1 MVTSRERQVVQLED
15 GWHEIKASFIEPVA
29 AYIAADT
36 KELVVNI
43 SSISAYT
50 LVYNMCPLSA
60 PSRLSKQ
67 LYERYTGTLN
77 AFVGAYS
84 ELLITDLTATW
95 KSYNLF
101 VEAMLMRLP
110 TLQEVAL
117 QVFRTAIDDACSS
130 RDLAAAA
137 VNACSAITDDDQQK
151 LTAAKSIA
159 KLSAEVIECTRLD
172 IVVKKEPKLAEICLK
187 QLRTSL
193 ESDLVSTPDEQHKAS
208 LREQL
213 RVVTSVLAG
222 KLTLNELYEHWETWP
237 PTYVSSLWSAFNKD
251 ETASVTADVA
261 GDDSI
266 VHDDD
271 DDGITAERP
280 TKKAKVV

>member
-1 MVTSRERQVVQLED
+1 MVTSSERQVVQLED

-29 AYIAADT
+29 TYIAADT

-84 ELLITDLTATW
+84 ELLLTDLTATW

-101 VEAMLMRLP
+101 VEAMLMVFMRVDRIYRSQQRLP
-110 TLQEVAL
+110 TLQEDAL
-117 QVFRTAIDDACSS
+117 QVFHTAVDDAYSS
-130 RDLAAAA
+130 RELAAAA
-137 VNACSAITDDDQQK
+137 LNACSAITDDDKQK

-172 IVVKKEPKLAEICLK
+172 IVVKKAPKLADLCLK
-187 QLRTSL
+187 QLRSSL

-208 LREQL
+208 LSVQL
-213 RVVTSVLAG
+213 HVVTSVLAG
-222 KLTLNELYEHWETWP
+222 K
-237 PTYVSSLWSAFNKD
+237 
-251 ETASVTADVA
+251 
-261 GDDSI
+261 
-266 VHDDD
+266 
-271 DDGITAERP
+271 
-280 TKKAKVV
+280 

>member
-36 KELVVNI
+36 RELVVNI

-84 ELLITDLTATW
+84 EFLITDLTASW

-101 VEAMLMRLP
+101 IEAMLMVFMRVDPIYKSQHRLP

-117 QVFRTAIDDACSS
+117 QVFRTAIDDAYSS

-137 VNACSAITDDDQQK
+137 VNACSAITDDDKQK
-151 LTAAKSIA
+151 LGAAQSIA
-159 KLSAEVIECTRLD
+159 GLTAEVIQCTRAYRRGD
-172 IVVKKEPKLAEICLK
+172 TMHKVGHSGEE
-187 QLRTSL
+187 RT
-193 ESDLVSTPDEQHKAS
+193 KAC
-208 LREQL
+208 
-213 RVVTSVLAG
+213 
-222 KLTLNELYEHWETWP
+222 
-237 PTYVSSLWSAFNKD
+237 
-251 ETASVTADVA
+251 
-261 GDDSI
+261 
-266 VHDDD
+266 
-271 DDGITAERP
+271 
-280 TKKAKVV
+280 